1 MSQHSLQG
9 NFEIFDASSYRVGI
23 VVAMFNADVSAQL
36 LKSAQDMC
44 ALYGIKPE
52 NITVHE
58 VPGSVEIPFVL
69 STLAKSNKSFDAL
82 VALGTI
88 IEGETPHFEY
98 VCKIVSEGVLR
109 VTLDENIPIGFGILT
124 CKNHAQALERI
135 DTGGTAVRAVLN
147 SVKIAQEYDIQN
159 TTN

>member
-52 NITVHE
+52 NITVHA
-58 VPGSVEIPFVL
+58 VPGSVEIPLYFRL
-69 STLAKSNKSFDAL
+69 SRRAINLLMHSLHSALLSKGRHHTLNM
-82 VALGTI
+82 
-88 IEGETPHFEY
+88 Y
-98 VCKIVSEGVLR
+98 VKL
-109 VTLDENIPIGFGILT
+109 
-124 CKNHAQALERI
+124 
-135 DTGGTAVRAVLN
+135 
-147 SVKIAQEYDIQN
+147 
-159 TTN
+159 